1 MIFQETETIE
11 LKRIVVDDLKKEI
24 IAFAN
29 CHGGKI
35 YIGVNDDGTVCGLDN
50 LDESALQISNMIRD
64 SIKPDITLFVRYET
78 LCINNKNVLMLDIQE
93 GCEKPYYIAKK
104 GLRPE
109 GVYVRQGFSSVP
121 ASSSLIRKMIKE
133 TDGDSFEQMRSLEQ
147 DLTFLSAKTEFDE
160 SNIPFKEKNFGI
172 QNQDGIYTNLGLL
185 LSDQCK
191 HTIKVAVFDGETQN
205 IFQDRNEFTGSLF
218 KQMHEVYS
226 YIDFRNQKHSSF
238 SGLKRID
245 KRDYPEVAIREALL
259 NLIVHREYSYSAS
272 SFIRIYTDRIEFT
285 SIGGLLKGIT
295 LEDIQLGISVC
306 RNPKLA
312 NIFYRLELIEAYGT
326 GIQKIIDSYSES
338 EFKPQFV
345 TTENA
350 FKIILPNLNYQK
362 KNNKIQEDIVVY
374 DCPENKI
381 LEFAKTHTQFT
392 RKDVQDTFNLSQT
405 TCGRI
410 LNRMKEEG
418 QISQHGKGK
427 NTFYILKEKK

>member
-1 MIFQETETIE
+1 MFFQE
-11 LKRIVVDDLKKEI
+11 D
-24 IAFAN
+24 
-29 CHGGKI
+29 
-35 YIGVNDDGTVCGLDN
+35 
-50 LDESALQISNMIRD
+50 
-64 SIKPDITLFVRYET
+64 
-78 LCINNKNVLMLDIQE
+78 
-93 GCEKPYYIAKK
+93 
-104 GLRPE
+104 
-109 GVYVRQGFSSVP
+109 
-121 ASSSLIRKMIKE
+121 
-133 TDGDSFEQMRSLEQ
+133 FEQTRSLEQ
-147 DLTFLSAKTEFDE
+147 DLTFLSAKSEFDE
-160 SNIPFKEKNFGI
+160 SNIPFKEKNLGI
-172 QNQDGIYTNLGLL
+172 QNQDGLYTNLGLL

-205 IFQDRNEFTGSLF
+205 VFQDRNEFTGSLI
-218 KQMHEVYS
+218 KQMREVYS

-272 SFIRIYTDRIEFT
+272 SFVRIYTDRIEFT

-362 KNNKIQEDIVVY
+362 KNNKIQEDIVV
-374 DCPENKI
+374 
-381 LEFAKTHTQFT
+381 
-392 RKDVQDTFNLSQT
+392 
-405 TCGRI
+405 
-410 LNRMKEEG
+410 
-418 QISQHGKGK
+418 
-427 NTFYILKEKK
+427 

>member
-1 MIFQETETIE
+1 MFFQE
-11 LKRIVVDDLKKEI
+11 D
-24 IAFAN
+24 
-29 CHGGKI
+29 
-35 YIGVNDDGTVCGLDN
+35 
-50 LDESALQISNMIRD
+50 
-64 SIKPDITLFVRYET
+64 
-78 LCINNKNVLMLDIQE
+78 
-93 GCEKPYYIAKK
+93 
-104 GLRPE
+104 
-109 GVYVRQGFSSVP
+109 
-121 ASSSLIRKMIKE
+121 
-133 TDGDSFEQMRSLEQ
+133 FEQTRSLEQ
-147 DLTFLSAKTEFDE
+147 DLTFLSAKSEFDE
-160 SNIPFKEKNFGI
+160 SNIPFKEKNLGI
-172 QNQDGIYTNLGLL
+172 QNQDGLYTNLGLL

-205 IFQDRNEFTGSLF
+205 VFQDRNEFTGSLI
-218 KQMHEVYS
+218 KQMREGY
-226 YIDFRNQKHSSF
+226 K
-238 SGLKRID
+238 
-245 KRDYPEVAIREALL
+245 EVAIREALL

-272 SFIRIYTDRIEFT
+272 SFVRIYTDRIEFT

-374 DCPENKI
+374 DYPENKI
-381 LEFAKTHTQFT
+381 LEFAKTHTQFS

>member
-1 MIFQETETIE
+1 MIFQE
-11 LKRIVVDDLKKEI
+11 D
-24 IAFAN
+24 
-29 CHGGKI
+29 
-35 YIGVNDDGTVCGLDN
+35 
-50 LDESALQISNMIRD
+50 
-64 SIKPDITLFVRYET
+64 
-78 LCINNKNVLMLDIQE
+78 
-93 GCEKPYYIAKK
+93 
-104 GLRPE
+104 
-109 GVYVRQGFSSVP
+109 
-121 ASSSLIRKMIKE
+121 
-133 TDGDSFEQMRSLEQ
+133 FEQMRSLEQ

-160 SNIPFKEKNFGI
+160 SGIPFKKKNLGI

-191 HTIKVAVFDGETQN
+191 HTIKVAVFNGEKQSE
-205 IFQDRNEFTGSLF
+205 FQDRNEFTGSLF
-218 KQMHEVYS
+218 KQMHEV
-226 YIDFRNQKHSSF
+226 
-238 SGLKRID
+238 D

-272 SFIRIYTDRIEFT
+272 SFVRMYTDRIEFT

-362 KNNKIQEDIVVY
+362 KSIKIREDIIVY

-427 NTFYILKEKK
+427 NTFYILKEEK

>member
-1 MIFQETETIE
+1 
-11 LKRIVVDDLKKEI
+11 
-24 IAFAN
+24 
-29 CHGGKI
+29 
-35 YIGVNDDGTVCGLDN
+35 
-50 LDESALQISNMIRD
+50 
-64 SIKPDITLFVRYET
+64 
-78 LCINNKNVLMLDIQE
+78 
-93 GCEKPYYIAKK
+93 
-104 GLRPE
+104 
-109 GVYVRQGFSSVP
+109 
-121 ASSSLIRKMIKE
+121 
-133 TDGDSFEQMRSLEQ
+133 MRSLEQ

-160 SNIPFKEKNFGI
+160 SNIPFKEKNLGI

-191 HTIKVAVFDGETQN
+191 HTIKVAVFDGEKQSE
-205 IFQDRNEFTGSLF
+205 FQDRNEFAGSLF

-226 YIDFRNQKHSSF
+226 YIDFRNQKHSNF
-238 SGLKRID
+238 SELKRID

-272 SFIRIYTDRIEFT
+272 SFIRMYTDRIEFT

-326 GIQKIIDSYSES
+326 GIQKILDSYSGS

-350 FKIILPNLNYQK
+350 FKVILPNLNHPK
-362 KNNKIQEDIVVY
+362 KNSKIQEELVIY

-381 LEFAKTHTQFT
+381 LEFAKAHTQFN
-392 RKDVQDTFNLSQT
+392 RKDVQDTFNPSQT

-410 LNRMKEEG
+410 LSRMKEEG

-427 NTFYILKEKK
+427 NTFYVLK